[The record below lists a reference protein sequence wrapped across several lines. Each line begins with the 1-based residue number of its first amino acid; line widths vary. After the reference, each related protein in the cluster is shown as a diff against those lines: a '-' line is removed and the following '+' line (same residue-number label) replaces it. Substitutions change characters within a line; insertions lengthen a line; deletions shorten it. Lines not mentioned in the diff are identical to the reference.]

1 MKKQA
6 MIASLMALALLV
18 SPIGSM
24 GSMHQVSAEE
34 DTGAVVSSVSGNAS
48 GAGETTEKVQ
58 LDTPTNLRWG
68 YDDGYINPKYY
79 MYWEGVNHSFYTDY
93 YGDLRADWEIEVYK
107 DGQPYQPDK
116 EVTDYWLWKYD
127 TKPFDYYYNGEMNY
141 ATNEFVTDY
150 TIRMQHVSSV
160 LSYENLN
167 ESGTYKFRIRALAQL
182 DDETYQDS
190 EWSEWSEPIT
200 YVRPEQELDTIV
212 GYWDTQEA
220 GVFHFKTVENK
231 EYLCFYRVNLYKQ
244 YEDGRWVLQC
254 NSYPWY
260 GEGIIDDD
268 FSDYISEYGEGKYC
282 CMVQAFSK
290 DIDVVANGRPGPKSD
305 ILDTTVNAE
314 KLSGILNDAADKS
327 AAEAVELLTDSA
339 DISAIQQAMQT
350 SDAFREQIKDLEDR
364 YSAERNITVGSPVV
378 SDTAKEY
385 VEPGKVNVVG
395 AAFNA
400 AQGKAVS
407 LQMDVTPEANRIP
420 IYSGYKKSVQLDIR
434 LVSDNTEIHELAMP
448 VSVTMPIPQGIISQG
463 IIDASQLIILHYHAD
478 GTTEKTAFHVN
489 GDGTITFTVSSFS
502 TFVFAE
508 ESAETPD
515 DNPEPTPGQDTPAP
529 TPGQNASGSCGGSG
543 GSASLGSLESQIAS
557 AAPGTTVKVT
567 RDQNINTLPNSTMQM
582 LVKRGDVTLE
592 MEYTYKGEDY
602 HVIIPAGK
610 AVDNEIRWYGPLY
623 LSAYFSAGSA
633 GAGDSVSTYTVQ
645 RGDTLGKIARNYHT
659 TVARLA
665 AANPQIKNVN
675 RIVPGQVINIK

>member
-68 YDDGYINPKYY
+68 CDDGISPNPKYY
-79 MYWEGVNHSFYTDY
+79 ICWEGVNESIDENGYTS
-93 YGDLRADWEIEVYK
+93 WQIQVYK
-107 DGQPYQPDK
+107 DDQYFWGIVVGDPYY
-116 EVTDYWLWKYD
+116 EGHWDYEKDQWVND
-127 TKPFDYYYNGEMNY
+127 T
-141 ATNEFVTDY
+141 T
-150 TIRMQHVSSV
+150 
-160 LSYENLN
+160 LN
-167 ESGTYKFRIRALAQL
+167 REHGGIGIWSEIVESGNYKVRIRARAAF
-182 DDETYQDS
+182 DDKSYQNS
-190 EWSEWSEPIT
+190 EWSEWSESIH
-200 YVRPEQELDTIV
+200 YIRPEQELGIV
-212 GYWDTQEA
+212 SGYWDAEKI
-220 GVFHFKTVENK
+220 GVFHFTPLGSSRYID
-231 EYLCFYRVNLYKQ
+231 EYWASLYK
-244 YEDGRWVLQC
+244 YNHEDGKWYHYAGC
-254 NSYPWY
+254 GIHNSFS
-260 GEGIIDDD
+260 GGTIIDVD
-268 FSDYISEYGEGKYC
+268 FSDNISRYGEGKYYFTIRA
-282 CMVQAFSK
+282 VSN
-290 DIDVVANGRPGPKSD
+290 DIDVVANGRPGPQSN

-314 KLSGILNDAADKS
+314 KLSGILNAAADKS
-327 AAEAVELLTDSA
+327 AAETVELLTDSA
-339 DISAIQQAMQT
+339 TLSSIQQAMQT
-350 SDAFREQIKDLEDR
+350 SDAFREQIKDLENR
-364 YSAERNITVGSPVV
+364 YSAERNITVESPVV
-378 SDTAKEY
+378 SDTAQEY
-385 VEPGKVNVVG
+385 VDPGKVNVVG
-395 AAFNA
+395 VAFNV

-407 LQMDVTPEANRIP
+407 LQMDVTPKENRVP
-420 IYSGYKKSVQLDIR
+420 TYSGYKKNVQLDIK
-434 LVSDNTEIHELAMP
+434 LVSDNTEIHDLTMP
-448 VSVTMPIPQGIISQG
+448 VSVTMPIPQGIN
-463 IIDASQLIILHYHAD
+463 ASQLIILHYHAD

-529 TPGQNASGSCGGSG
+529 TPGQNASGNCGGSG

-582 LVKRGDVTLE
+582 LVRRGDVTLE

>member
-6 MIASLMALALLV
+6 MIASLMALVLLV
-18 SPIGSM
+18 SPVGSM
-24 GSMHQVSAEE
+24 GSMRQVSAEE
-34 DTGAVVSSVSGNAS
+34 DPGVVVSSVSGNAS

-68 YDDGYINPKYY
+68 YDDEWYDNDKYNIR
-79 MYWEGVNHSFYTDY
+79 WEGVNESVDED
-93 YGDLRADWEIEVYK
+93 GWSDWEIEIYK
-107 DGQPYQPDK
+107 DDQYFYGFITGDSYYGGHWDFEKDQW
-116 EVTDYWLWKYD
+116 VYD
-127 TKPFDYYYNGEMNY
+127 TTPTREHNVY
-141 ATNEFVTDY
+141 AT
-150 TIRMQHVSSV
+150 HVI
-160 LSYENLN
+160 E
-167 ESGTYKFRIRALAQL
+167 ESGYYKFRISARAAF
-182 DDETYQDS
+182 DDKSYQSS
-190 EWSEWSEPIT
+190 EWSEWSESIH
-200 YVRPEQELDTIV
+200 YIRPEQELGITS
-212 GYWDTQEA
+212 GYWDAEKT
-220 GVFHFKTVENK
+220 GLCHFTPLENSK
-231 EYLCFYRVNLYKQ
+231 YIDFYWANLYK
-244 YEDGRWVLQC
+244 YSHEDGRWRQWC
-254 NSYPWY
+254 SI
-260 GEGIIDDD
+260 GSSSSGGTIIDVD
-268 FSDYISEYGEGKYC
+268 FSDYISWYGEGEYYFTI
-282 CMVQAFSK
+282 QAFSNN
-290 DIDVVANGRPGPKSD
+290 IDVVANGKEGPKSA

-314 KLSGILNDAADKS
+314 KLSGILSGAADKS
-327 AAEAVELLTDSA
+327 AAETVELLTDSA
-339 DISAIQQAMQT
+339 DISSIQQAMQT
-350 SDAFREQIKDLEDR
+350 SDTFREQIKNLEDR
-364 YSAERNITVGSPVV
+364 YAAEQNITVESPAV

-385 VEPGKVNVVG
+385 VDPGKVNVVG

-407 LQMDVTPEANRIP
+407 LQMDVTPKENRVP
-420 IYSGYKKSVQLDIR
+420 TYSGYKKNVQLDIK
-434 LVSDNTEIHELAMP
+434 LVSDNTEIHDLTVP
-448 VSVTMPIPQGIISQG
+448 VSVTMPIPQGIN
-463 IIDASQLIILHYHAD
+463 ASQLIILHYHAD

-508 ESAETPD
+508 ESAVDTPD
-515 DNPEPTPGQDTPAP
+515 NNPEPTPGQDTPAP
-529 TPGQNASGSCGGSG
+529 TPGQNASGNCGGSG
-543 GSASLGSLESQIAS
+543 GSASLGSLESRIAS

-645 RGDTLGKIARNYHT
+645 RGDTLGKIARSYHT